1 MTHPT
6 IHYTLPISTGEDICL
21 ICGSPTTQ
29 YFGANANL
37 PLCGNLA
44 CETKLIDEI
53 NKQFNE
59 AAQDAAEY
67 KGE

>member
-1 MTHPT
+1 MTYPVSMNKD
-6 IHYTLPISTGEDICL
+6 LCL
-21 ICGSPTTQ
+21 VCGIPATQ

-59 AAQDAAEY
+59 AAQSAAEY